1 MKQRVFNAR
10 KKNKDAMTLVITDQD
25 FQNDIELIRKK
36 FEVTKEGEF
45 NVNKAYEFAKDVGI
59 VLIKYGLPKNFN
71 YNIGQYILRGT
82 VAYPVTNFGVI
93 PLAVSSEGRIY
104 KSLKTEVFAELNNK
118 EEKEMIQEM
127 NGMNKLITR
136 LPKYGEIKDIEEKLE
151 SEQCVK
157 DCNEYNSNPYKE
169 YQLTVQERLET
180 KNKSRIKQV
189 HEYARSIKEQREK
202 RFRKK

>member
-10 KKNKDAMTLVITDQD
+10 KKNKDAMTLVINDQD
-25 FQNDIELIRKK
+25 FQNDVKLVRKK

-45 NVNKAYEFAKDVGI
+45 NVNKAHEFAKDVGI
-59 VLIKYGLPKNFN
+59 ISTKYGLPKNFN
-71 YNIGQYILRGT
+71 HNIGQYILRGT
-82 VAYPVTNFGVI
+82 ITYPVTNFGVT
-93 PLAVSSEGRIY
+93 PLSVSHEGRIY

-136 LPKYGEIKDIEEKLE
+136 LPKYGEIKDIDEKLE
-151 SEQCVK
+151 SERYVK
-157 DCNEYNSNPYKE
+157 ECNEHNLNPDKE
-169 YQLTVQERLET
+169 YQLTVQERMET
-180 KNKSRIKQV
+180 KNKSSVKQV